1 MDSANDVSPE
11 SADGATGTMPDGLDS
26 SPALADPDSL
36 TAEERRLREARAGV
50 PWRAWGPYLS
60 ERQWGTV
67 REDYSDS
74 EDAWSYFSHDQARS
88 RAYRWGEDGIAGISD
103 DKQRLCLALA
113 LWNERDPILKERLF
127 GLTNSE
133 GNHGE
138 DVKEYYFYVDNL
150 PTHSYQRYL
159 YKYPQAEYPYNELVS
174 VNRARSRHELEYE
187 LIDTGVF
194 DDGRYFDVEVE
205 HAKAG
210 PEDILCRI
218 TVHNRSSQDAGLHV
232 LPTLWFRNTWSWGDG
247 GPKPRLARVE
257 SEHPVVRAEH
267 HKVGVFYLHAEPEAA
282 LLFCEN
288 ETNMARVFG
297 AEPATPFPKDGIGDH
312 LLHGADTVNPD
323 GEGTKVAAHV
333 RLVVPAGGQAAV
345 LVRLTREGP
354 ETLTA
359 PFAGADELIARRRA
373 EADDFYEAITPPTV
387 TDDAKA
393 VMRQA
398 LAGMLWSKQCYYFD
412 VDRWLRERH
421 LHPLRSPTRRG
432 SRNESWFHMFNHD
445 VVSMP
450 DKWEYPW
457 YAAWDLAFHC
467 IPLAMVDPDFAKS
480 QIDLMLSREYLHPG
494 GQMPA
499 YEWNFGDVNPPV
511 HAFAA
516 LFLQNLEEDL
526 GEVDLPFL
534 QESFSRLLM
543 NFTWWVNRKDPS
555 GHNVFEG
562 GFLGLDNIGVFDRSA
577 ALPTGG
583 RLEQA
588 DGTAWMAMFSQN
600 MLELAL
606 ALLPHDK
613 SYEEFVL
620 KFVERFFWIAAA
632 VDPIGEHPD
641 EMWDEEDGFFYDVL
655 RLPDGTG
662 MRIKVRSL
670 VGLLPICATTVI
682 EADLL
687 DRYPQITEQVAT
699 FLERNRDL
707 LANIADPAVPGV
719 QGRRILSLV
728 NEDKLRRILARML
741 DEERFLGPHG
751 IRSISRWHLDH
762 PYTFDVAGAEYR
774 VQYEPAEST
783 TGMFGGNSNWRG
795 PVWFPINLLLIRA
808 LIQHYRYYGNDLKV
822 ECPTGSGKMMTLFEV
837 AQELSRR
844 LASTFLQDSDGR
856 RPVYGGTRLFQEDPH
871 WRDLILFYEYYHG
884 DNGAGLGASHQT
896 GWSGLVARLIQS
908 MGQFDADSVLEDS
921 QWPMARPYR
930 RLAAGSM
937 ADVTTAREARG
948 VTEPQSPS

>member
-1 MDSANDVSPE
+1 MSEWRDYSQPAAPDPASP
-11 SADGATGTMPDGLDS
+11 
-26 SPALADPDSL
+26 
-36 TAEERRLREARAGV
+36 TAEEGRLLQARAGV

-67 REDYSDS
+67 REDYSDNQ
-74 EDAWSYFSHDQARS
+74 DAWSYFSHDQARS
-88 RAYRWGEDGIAGISD
+88 RAYRWGEDGIAGLSD

-127 GLTNSE
+127 GLTNAE

-159 YKYPQAEYPYNELVS
+159 YKYPQAEFPYSDLVT
-174 VNRARSRHELEYE
+174 VNRSRSRHEFEYE

-194 DDGRYFDVEVE
+194 GEDRYFDVEVE
-205 HAKAG
+205 HAKAA

-218 TVHNRSSQDAGLHV
+218 TVHNRSSQEAALHV
-232 LPTLWFRNTWSWGDG
+232 LPTLWFRNTWSWRDG
-247 GPKPRLARVE
+247 EPRPRLARVTAAQ
-257 SEHPVVRAEH
+257 PVIRAEH
-267 HKVGVFYLHAEPEAA
+267 HQLGVFYLYAEPGAH

-288 ETNMARVFG
+288 ETNTARVFG
-297 AEPATPFPKDGIGDH
+297 AEAATRFPKDGIGDH
-312 LLHGADTVNPD
+312 VLHGTDTVNPA
-323 GEGTKVAAHV
+323 GEGTKAAVRV

-345 LVRLTREGP
+345 TVRLTREAP
-354 ETLTA
+354 EQA
-359 PFAGADELIARRRA
+359 AEPFADADELIARRRA
-373 EADDFYEAITPPTV
+373 EADEFYDAITPPAV
-387 TDDAKA
+387 SDDAKS

-412 VDRWLRERH
+412 VDRWLRERNV
-421 LHPLRSPTRRG
+421 HPLRSPARRG
-432 SRNESWFHMFNHD
+432 TRNESWFHMFNHD

-480 QIDLMLSREYLHPG
+480 QLDLMLSQYYLHSS

-511 HAFAA
+511 HAFAT
-516 LFLQNLEEDL
+516 LFLENLEAGL
-526 GEVDLPFL
+526 GQVDLSFL
-534 QESFSRLLM
+534 QESFARLLL
-543 NFTWWVNRKDPS
+543 NFTWWVNRKDV
-555 GHNVFEG
+555 GGRNVFEG

-577 ALPTGG
+577 TLPTGG

-606 ALLPHDK
+606 GLLEHDRT
-613 SYEEFVL
+613 YEGFVL
-620 KFVERFFWIAAA
+620 KFVEHFFWIAAA

-662 MRIKVRSL
+662 TRLKVRSL

-682 EADLL
+682 EADVIE
-687 DRYPQITEQVAT
+687 RYPQIAGQVRT
-699 FLERNRDL
+699 FLERNQDL
-707 LANIADPAVPGV
+707 LANIADPLVPGV
-719 QGRRILSLV
+719 HGRRILSLV

-762 PYTFDVAGAEYR
+762 PYTFDVHGTEHR

-783 TGMFGGNSNWRG
+783 SGMFGGNSNWRG
-795 PVWFPINLLLIRA
+795 PVWFPVNLLLIRA
-808 LIQHYRYYGNDLKV
+808 LLQHYRYYGNDLTV
-822 ECPTGSGKMMTLFEV
+822 ECPTGSGTMMTLFEV

-844 LASTFLQDSDGR
+844 LTGTFLRDADGR
-856 RPVYGGTRLFQEDPH
+856 RPVYGGARLFQDDPH
-871 WRDLILFYEYYHG
+871 WRDLVLFYEYFHG

-896 GWSGLVARLIQS
+896 GWTGLVARLIQS
-908 MGQFDADSVLEDS
+908 LGQFDADMVLEDRR
-921 QWPMARPYR
+921 WPMARPYR
-930 RLAAGSM
+930 RLAPAPIAG
-937 ADVTTAREARG
+937 VNVAR
-948 VTEPQSPS
+948 